1 MSDWRENM
9 RAALA
14 VRGCSSQAEWVA
26 KFPGEHCW
34 FDFKGID
41 SCALCGVCRP
51 YDDKKAGRCR
61 GIVRIEL
68 RKDGGSE

>member
-1 MSDWRENM
+1 VSDWRENM
-9 RAALA
+9 KTALA
-14 VRGCSSQAEWVA
+14 ARGCASQAEWAA
-26 KFPGEHCW
+26 KFAGIHCW

-51 YDDKKAGRCR
+51 YDEHKAGRCR

-68 RKDGGSE
+68 RKDGGGE